1 MGKKYKGFKGSGMHQ
16 KKMAEYKLN
25 KLVAE
30 CFIRYFATEEGKRFR
45 QRHQED
51 ARKEDCTA

>member
-45 QRHQED
+45 QRRQED
-51 ARKEDCTA
+51 ARKED